1 MLASVSRLTPYIV
14 DEEHKKA
21 IESLKKV
28 LSYYSDAED
37 LIQIGAYVK
46 GSDKNVDWAIEK
58 IDQVYN
64 FLTQDIFEGFGFE
77 EIRGMLIELFK

>member
-1 MLASVSRLTPYIV
+1 MTPYIV

-64 FLTQDIFEGFGFE
+64 FLTQDIFEGFGFD